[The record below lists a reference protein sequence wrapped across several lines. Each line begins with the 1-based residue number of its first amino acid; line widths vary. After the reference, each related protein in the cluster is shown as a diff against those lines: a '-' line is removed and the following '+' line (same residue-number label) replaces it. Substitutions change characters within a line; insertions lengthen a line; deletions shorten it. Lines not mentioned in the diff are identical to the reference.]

1 PSHRSPPRRLV
12 IDARAPTSLP
22 CEHERAVRRR
32 GIPGNAS
39 REAEG
44 TGPVKPRQPPRE
56 PAGKGAKSGGAVRL
70 DRCEPAEQSAQ
81 PEGSMYAT
89 HLICKGCQAHH
100 PLDARFACD
109 RCFGPLETAY
119 DHAAIVS
126 ATSREQ
132 VMAGP
137 ATLCR

>member
-1 PSHRSPPRRLV
+1 
-12 IDARAPTSLP
+12 
-22 CEHERAVRRR
+22 
-32 GIPGNAS
+32 
-39 REAEG
+39 
-44 TGPVKPRQPPRE
+44 
-56 PAGKGAKSGGAVRL
+56 
-70 DRCEPAEQSAQ
+70 
-81 PEGSMYAT
+81 MYAT

-119 DHAAIVS
+119 DHAAIAA

-137 ATLCR
+137 ATLWRWAAFLPVDAVCRSATRR